1 MIASRFA
8 VVAVISLIMAKSSE
22 SANVQHGCY
31 QNTVNQ
37 NECKKAIATIKLDR
51 HDRLPPSE
59 SEVRTISGSCSLV
72 VFNKKLFQDVTM
84 DQITQGL
91 ATHFKNCPNKAGF
104 FALPGNEEVMV
115 QIKTRAAPGS
125 QWNAWNADAELNKPY
140 CFKPKGD
147 QDIASSEDCIAA
159 YHKIPSDPQTG
170 FFIHTPPRGFQISS
184 GSCTVI
190 ISTTDGSVIKM
201 NKKDS
206 DSAIIAMMKE
216 CGKLKLPGVVN
227 VKGAEGP
234 NGKVFVQTIH
244 HQN

>member
-1 MIASRFA
+1 
-8 VVAVISLIMAKSSE
+8 MAKSSE

-37 NECKKAIATIKLDR
+37 NECKKCILISFELPFFIPAIAIATIKLDR

-147 QDIASSEDCIAA
+147 QDIASSEDCIA
-159 YHKIPSDPQTG
+159 